1 MKSTLILTASA
12 ALMFVSLTLAE
23 AATPLPPSLA
33 GVQRV
38 LFLGDSLTD
47 GSSYPDYVV
56 TSINGAC
63 GAKIELFNAG
73 ICGDT
78 APMLLAR
85 LQADVLDRKPD
96 MVVVCIGTNDCHQN
110 RPVDKFK
117 ADMEKLVDTMQAA
130 KIRVALMLPSPFGK
144 PELEKRFEGFLDA
157 IKAVAAD
164 RKACVI
170 DAHGEFAKQ
179 IAAGKDML
187 AGDGIHHGKDGFAGM
202 ARAVLDGLGI
212 EDVAVDTTIVRCPN
226 IVGPWE
232 MSAPLAADAKT
243 IATLDPNAAADWKA
257 YDANAAAA
265 ALPWHDAPFAQR
277 GAVMPF
283 AVEKPAKPA
292 AAFAR
297 CTYKSAKVAKAQLQL
312 GGSPPL
318 VVWLNGKEVWRSA
331 KPHGYHANADRVAI
345 DLAAGDNTIIVLTN
359 YMAFVAIAPE

>member
-212 EDVAVDTTIVRCPN
+212 ATGISIMLLTFGPGIIFLYVARLRQLAPASGHPRPVSVFLGKRPKMKQDDTPT
-226 IVGPWE
+226 
-232 MSAPLAADAKT
+232 
-243 IATLDPNAAADWKA
+243 DP
-257 YDANAAAA
+257 
-265 ALPWHDAPFAQR
+265 
-277 GAVMPF
+277 
-283 AVEKPAKPA
+283 E
-292 AAFAR
+292 
-297 CTYKSAKVAKAQLQL
+297 
-312 GGSPPL
+312 
-318 VVWLNGKEVWRSA
+318 
-331 KPHGYHANADRVAI
+331 
-345 DLAAGDNTIIVLTN
+345 
-359 YMAFVAIAPE
+359 